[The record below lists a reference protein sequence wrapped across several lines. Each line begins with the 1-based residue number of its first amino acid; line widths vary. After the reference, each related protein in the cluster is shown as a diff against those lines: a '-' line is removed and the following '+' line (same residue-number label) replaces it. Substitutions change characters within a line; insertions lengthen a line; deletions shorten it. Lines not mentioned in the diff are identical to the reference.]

1 MTPIGWSPDGR
12 HMAFV
17 REDLGR
23 GVFELVLAEADGANP
38 RVLTT
43 RKHPAFFDSL
53 SLISQPS
60 VRPAWSLDG
69 RVIAVPGALRSPD
82 FQEQIVFVD
91 STSGAEQALPVQ
103 GAGAVYGL
111 DWIDAGS
118 LVLDQVVE
126 TGGPSQL
133 WRLAYPS
140 GAVTRLTNDLGSYVD
155 VSITAA
161 RDSLVT
167 TKTDRRV
174 AIWVSDGSGA
184 NAKEVVPA
192 TQSSGNGGRRDMG
205 GGSPAVHEHDWR
217 PPIDFEHRPG
227 WWYISGG
234 RHSRVCSDLDLRRQD
249 GCIQIDRSSAPRALE
264 GHRWGSPRAAVE
276 RASRLAQRDTRRSL
290 GHLLVGIRRRAVPVD
305 GVDRRR
311 HARSVDERVR
321 LGAHAVAGRQGGG
334 IRNSGRSGPPCVRN
348 LQPARLL
355 AAAIRA
361 PATRW
366 R

>member
-1 MTPIGWSPDGR
+1 
-12 HMAFV
+12 MAFV

-118 LVLDQVVE
+118 LVLAQVVE
-126 TGGPSQL
+126 TGGSGC
-133 WRLAYPS
+133 AVPS

-155 VSITAA
+155 VSIA
-161 RDSLVT
+161 RRATVGDDE
-167 TKTDRRV
+167 TDRRV
-174 AIWVSDGSGA
+174 AIWVSDGSGERG
-184 NAKEVVPA
+184 KSCPD
-192 TQSSGNGGRRDMG
+192 QSSGWGRVTWARIACCSG
-205 GGSPAVHEHDWR
+205 DWR
-217 PPIDFEHRPG
+217 PPMFEHRPG
-227 WWYISGG
+227 
-234 RHSRVCSDLDLRRQD
+234 
-249 GCIQIDRSSAPRALE
+249 
-264 GHRWGSPRAAVE
+264 RW
-276 RASRLAQRDTRRSL
+276 
-290 GHLLVGIRRRAVPVD
+290 
-305 GVDRRR
+305 
-311 HARSVDERVR
+311 
-321 LGAHAVAGRQGGG
+321 
-334 IRNSGRSGPPCVRN
+334 
-348 LQPARLL
+348 
-355 AAAIRA
+355 
-361 PATRW
+361 
-366 R
+366 